1 MAIPLEPWSPPD
13 PHGGEKTE
21 ARRSGGPGPALHHPG
36 LAQLS
41 RQSLA
46 HLAGVPCSP
55 HSFWV
60 ETPVWMPGGGER
72 SYGNPRPCG
81 RAGLSRDWFSQSGRT
96 QWAGQVCTA

>member
-1 MAIPLEPWSPPD
+1 MTIPLEPWSPPG

-21 ARRSGGPGPALHHPG
+21 AGRSGGPPLYYPG

-55 HSFWV
+55 NSFWV
-60 ETPVWMPGGGER
+60 ETPVWMPAGGER
-72 SYGNPRPCG
+72 SYGNPHPYG
-81 RAGLSRDWFSQSGRT
+81 GAGLSRDWFNQSGRT
-96 QWAGQVCTA
+96 QWAGQACTD